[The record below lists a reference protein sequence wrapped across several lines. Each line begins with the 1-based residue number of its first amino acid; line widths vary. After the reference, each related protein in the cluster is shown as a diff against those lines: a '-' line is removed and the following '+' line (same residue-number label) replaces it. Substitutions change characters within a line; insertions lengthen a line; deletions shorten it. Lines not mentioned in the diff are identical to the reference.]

1 MSIVSS
7 DQKHKTISPYD
18 LTSNDNPGAVISQP
32 QLNGLNYDEWAINFR
47 MALSSRKKF
56 GFLDGSIPRPET
68 GSPHLEDWVA
78 NNHLLVGW
86 IKLTIEPKIR
96 STISTREIAK
106 DLWDIIKKRFSIK
119 SGARLQQLRNSLATC
134 KQNGSTVDDYF
145 GRLTRIWD
153 GIAECMETKQ
163 CVCGKCE
170 CDLNTA
176 HDKERETLKVHDFLA
191 GLDDS
196 VHGVIRSQLCAITP
210 LPDLDSVYQTIVQN
224 ETIHAAVSPDVP
236 DRSTRMLIGAG
247 KREREGLYRF
257 RGFEQMT
264 SFQATVQADSVLWH
278 HRLGH
283 PSSQIT
289 GVVSGVS
296 SSSND
301 FLLKDCDLVS
311 QQIRNFLVMIE
322 RQFSKKVKTI
332 RSDNG
337 TEFTCLS
344 RFFREEGVIHETSC
358 VYTPQQNGRVE
369 RKHRHIFNVARA
381 LRFQANLSI
390 EYWGECVLTAGYL
403 INKTPST
410 LLGNKTPFE
419 KLYGHAPGYKHLK
432 VFGCLAYAHNLD
444 HKGDKFESR
453 SRRCIFLGYPYGKK
467 GWKLF
472 DLERQR
478 VFTSR
483 DVVFHEKTFPFASNV
498 HSPLLNEQS
507 LLPPVM
513 AQTEGVLDSAD
524 VTYDSDS
531 ANENTET
538 VEVDVTHDT
547 EQVAPVTE
555 TNMPPITDNA
565 ENVEVAPADESL
577 GRGRRTKTRNV
588 KLRDFIVDTIPSS
601 SPSSSLVSLSPAP
614 QPSSGTPY
622 PIANYVSCD
631 RFSPTHQQVLMAFSN
646 NIETKKF

>member
-1 MSIVSS
+1 MFFFVEGF
-7 DQKHKTISPYD
+7 HKNLISFGQ
-18 LTSNDNPGAVISQP
+18 LVTDNS
-32 QLNGLNYDEWAINFR
+32 
-47 MALSSRKKF
+47 
-56 GFLDGSIPRPET
+56 
-68 GSPHLEDWVA
+68 
-78 NNHLLVGW
+78 LVGQVTD
-86 IKLTIEPKIR
+86 KLMI
-96 STISTREIAK
+96 
-106 DLWDIIKKRFSIK
+106 
-119 SGARLQQLRNSLATC
+119 LQ
-134 KQNGSTVDDYF
+134 
-145 GRLTRIWD
+145 
-153 GIAECMETKQ
+153 
-163 CVCGKCE
+163 
-170 CDLNTA
+170 
-176 HDKERETLKVHDFLA
+176 
-191 GLDDS
+191 
-196 VHGVIRSQLCAITP
+196 
-210 LPDLDSVYQTIVQN
+210 
-224 ETIHAAVSPDVP
+224 

-247 KREREGLYRF
+247 EREREGLYRY

-289 GVVSGVS
+289 GVVSGAS

-301 FLLKDCDLVS
+301 FLLKDCDVCLRAKQTRQCFPTSSNNAKEVFDLIHIDLWGPYRTTALCGSKYFLTIVDDHSRAVWLYLLPDKQLVS

-322 RQFSKKVKTI
+322 DQFSKKVKII

-403 INKTPST
+403 INRTPSA

-472 DLERQR
+472 DLERQH

-498 HSPLLNEQS
+498 HSPLLNEQP

-513 AQTEGVLDSAD
+513 AETEGVLDSAD

-601 SPSSSLVSLSPAP
+601 PPSSSLVSLSPAP
-614 QPSSGTPY
+614 QPTSGKPY
-622 PIANYVSCD
+622 PISLTMFLVIDSHTTVFDGFIDQY
-631 RFSPTHQQVLMAFSN
+631 
-646 NIETKKF
+646 